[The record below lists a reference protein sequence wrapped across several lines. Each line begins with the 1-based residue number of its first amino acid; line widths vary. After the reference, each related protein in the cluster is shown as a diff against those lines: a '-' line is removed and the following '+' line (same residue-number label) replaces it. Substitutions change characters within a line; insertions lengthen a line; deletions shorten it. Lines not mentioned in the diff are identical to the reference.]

1 MSTRD
6 DVLKKAKQNRT
17 NRVQKIANQYKG
29 GKLSKSH
36 YAYINGN
43 FKKTASMREYGYK
56 KADDFKGVTYYTGG
70 RSRNNYEK
78 LQNGY
83 NPYQVRYLQSNYQ
96 ARHYVPPGKSKATG
110 RPYDGFYSNKILLNK
125 NQLNAVNAYG
135 KLTPSTLRKA
145 KKTKENVDS
154 YAILRPYSANPRN
167 FGETL
172 NTRTLD
178 GLRVARNK
186 VRKGG
191 SRLNYLGGLAK
202 DFVLDPAVDLL
213 KTFDRYESSALNAGL
228 GVAHTAT
235 ELADALTKKSTKL
248 SDVKWN
254 RAVDNWKHSINTS
267 NKTGWGDS
275 SGESIK
281 KIVKGTQQRQL
292 KEYQNGGNSLTDWW
306 ESKFTGKSVD
316 TKKRAKE
323 YEKKINSKK
332 TKQLDDLGS
341 TISGLFLDIANPV
354 QIGSKVMGGS
364 AKLLKK
370 NLKDLRKGNKSVG
383 LVSDPEGMEWLNKI
397 TKQVTDKYR
406 KMKKPKKS
414 YVDDILHETEQQNK
428 ARKSLSIIDDDIPY
442 SVKRQAKD
450 LDNDFIRNM
459 QKVDNIKPVKQVI
472 DNNPKTNNLSQ
483 FLDDIDS
490 SNSKQMNLWR
500 RIRKNKRMTK
510 DGYIPN
516 AINRVDDVVEG
527 VTPNAQIK
535 GQQTIDDLLKQPKQ
549 LDMFDQLNVPKR
561 DFTPNPPKHTPYQ
574 EVKEPTSFQQTI
586 DDIIKYD
593 DQKQIANVYKKLDE
607 LDPSGEELF
616 RYIDELD
623 DVEFENMMDYLERFE
638 PELYQKYTGIDDFMD
653 EVIVDNVAKKEQ
665 QATQAKKLQEEMEQI
680 TKNSNQ
686 VDDLERA
693 INKSVI
699 DNEYFRRANELGN
712 EKYKDVM
719 QYSTDVKNAGGFMK
733 TKLYSFAKRID
744 DGKVNLN
751 AVKALTNR
759 LRKADIP
766 VAEKV
771 NYINNNLFGGQKI
784 LLENATT
791 KTINQFFDSLDDIYK
806 VLENNRDIR
815 NGVVGNDSVVSSLS
829 KSTQDF
835 LESIQ
840 KQKKYTELPPVNS
853 DAFLGDLIESINRR
867 KGSITDPNYWDKM
880 QYLSNR
886 YGYKNKSDITNK
898 IKELR
903 NTIKQYDKLPQT
915 KEVIAKKTEM
925 NAEVKRLKQ
934 MLELR
939 DAEKKNIMNLGKE
952 WDDYVVKLLDD
963 KSLSDSETRGIKNYL
978 ENKRL
983 GKEPERFGMKDYEYD
998 VERDIRELNEE
1009 LADEARY
1016 NSNKKSSKKEYLQ
1029 KAHYKSIEQQKKLT
1043 PGLYNEYVNKVAE
1056 LDKYY
1061 DDLRFANRQGVIER
1075 TNSKFLQVED
1085 PDYVRQI
1092 QNELKALEDTP
1103 EIIKK
1108 FGLNEPKYKVKS
1120 VKYHKSVNR
1129 GKLPEVQD
1137 NLGELK
1143 HLLEQEA
1150 DMAVKSP
1157 SEYKKYGES
1166 ILAIKRDYIN
1176 AIRSYGVDTK
1186 LIKNNANAYLKDIV
1200 NAEKNPVK
1208 KMNLQMLAKKISN
1221 DIDNAFKETNF
1232 FSDVKVK
1239 NFSEYTKKQ
1248 KDILYSLP
1256 MSDVGHEA
1264 VLDNRLK
1271 RYWRTNV
1278 KTKST
1283 EGSKVLRPKDTSGKI
1298 KDYSIWDV
1306 IRDGNKNV
1314 IDKATGEVHY
1324 NAFNR
1329 NQLKSELKKDKEI
1342 SKVLKY
1348 YSWNNKKDDKI
1359 IEFLNDVERNMNEGK
1374 SLTTMELSS
1383 FLDSIG
1389 IDHDITDAKSLKK
1402 AMEKF
1407 KYILEK
1413 RVEQGHIKP
1422 NNLAEDLILSRN
1434 PRYVPEINAPKVNPS
1449 YADKYEKIEK
1459 NINLVTPEDVKIN
1472 DAKRAKE
1479 ALKPRSEETK
1489 KLFDDL
1495 SKPLNK
1501 SPKPKTPLDN
1511 VSKPKREV
1519 TKVETPLDNVS
1530 KPKNK
1535 STKPETPLDKINKPK
1550 TEPVKPSKPKAE
1562 PSKPKVEPNKPN
1574 SESTTNKQTKESLFN
1589 LYKRYL
1595 NTYKKGVT
1603 VYNPGWHLQNY
1614 LQNKGQNY
1622 LALGLDAFAP
1632 QTKARKMLDYIQ
1644 GRTDVIDDLVLKD
1657 GSKLNGEELA
1667 KFAEQKDI
1675 ARGAQSSQ
1683 LMRESNTLLPK
1694 VDKYIDDTRLLK
1706 RLSRNE
1712 ETARLHHYLT
1722 QIENGMSPEDA
1733 VKSVNKYLFDYDN
1746 KSKVDRTIETFVDPF
1761 WTFHKNY
1768 AKLGLNQ
1775 AVTNPSKLNNILRA
1789 EREMS
1794 NGVPEDGRNQN
1805 ASESKFQ
1812 APFGSFVD
1820 EKNKDRYD
1828 YMYKQNIFPE
1838 IQNVLPL
1845 DNDSLEGKLNPLL
1858 KLAIQQAR
1866 GKGDFGT
1873 NVVDKNPKFNE
1884 ISKDERR
1891 KEILYGVNPFLNV
1904 LGTTKN
1910 KSDKL
1915 NKRKQSK
1922 DTTDLQR
1929 LELWLNYITGNK
1941 GKHERYLDFLE

>member
-6 DVLKKAKQNRT
+6 DVLKKAKQNRI
-17 NRVQKIANQYKG
+17 NRVQKTANQYNG
-29 GKLSKSH
+29 GKLRKSH

-78 LQNGY
+78 LQKGY
-83 NPYQVRYLQSNYQ
+83 NPYQVRYLQNNYQ
-96 ARHYVPPGKSKATG
+96 SRHYVPAGKSKVTG

-145 KKTKENVDS
+145 KKTKENVNS

-178 GLRVARNK
+178 GLKVARNR

-228 GVAHTAT
+228 GAIHTVT

-254 RAVDNWKHSINTS
+254 HAIDNWKHSINTS

-275 SGESIK
+275 SSESIK

-306 ESKFTGKSVD
+306 ESKFTGKPVD
-316 TKKRAKE
+316 TKKRAEE

-341 TISGLFLDIANPV
+341 TISGLILDIANPV

-364 AKLLKK
+364 AKALKK
-370 NLKDLRKGNKSVG
+370 GFKDLRDGNKAVG
-383 LVSDPEGMEWLNKI
+383 VVSDPEGMEWLNKI

-414 YVDDILHETEQQNK
+414 YVDNILHETEQQNK
-428 ARKSLSIIDDDIPY
+428 ARKALSIMDDDIPY

-450 LDNDFIRNM
+450 LDNDYIRNM
-459 QKVDNIKPVKQVI
+459 QKVDKIKPVKQVI
-472 DNNPKTNNLSQ
+472 DSNPKTNNLSQ
-483 FLDDIDS
+483 FLDEIDKNDI
-490 SNSKQMNLWR
+490 KQMNLWR

-510 DGYIPN
+510 DGYVPN

-549 LDMFDQLNVPKR
+549 LDMFDQLNLPKR
-561 DFTPNPPKHTPYQ
+561 DFIPNPPKHTPYQ

-623 DVEFENMMDYLERFE
+623 ENEFDAMMDYLERFE
-638 PELYQKYTGIDDFMD
+638 PELYKKYTGIDDFMD

-665 QATQAKKLQEEMEQI
+665 KATQAKKLQEEMEQI
-680 TKNSNQ
+680 TNNTNP
-686 VDDLERA
+686 VDNLERA
-693 INKSVI
+693 VNKSVI
-699 DNEYFRRANELGN
+699 DNEYFRRANKLGN
-712 EKYKDVM
+712 EKYKDVL

-751 AVKALTNR
+751 AVRALTNR

-766 VAEKV
+766 IAEKV
-771 NYINNNLFGGQKI
+771 TYINNNLFGGQKI

-791 KTINQFFDSLDDIYK
+791 KTINQFFDNLDDIYK
-806 VLENNRDIR
+806 VLENNRNIR
-815 NGVVGNDSVVSSLS
+815 NGVVGNNSVVSSLS

-840 KQKKYTELPPVNS
+840 KQKKYKELPPVNS

-886 YGYKNKSDITNK
+886 YGYKNKSDVTNK

-903 NTIKQYDKLPQT
+903 KTIKQYDKLSQT
-915 KEVIAKKTEM
+915 KEVITKKTEM

-939 DAEKKNIMNLGKE
+939 EAEKQNIMSLGKE

-983 GKEPERFGMKDYEYD
+983 GKEPERFGMKGYEYD

-1009 LADEARY
+1009 LADQARY
-1016 NSNKKSSKKEYLQ
+1016 TSNKKSSKKEYLQ
-1029 KAHYKSIEQQKKLT
+1029 KAHYKSIEQQKNLT
-1043 PGLYNEYVNKVAE
+1043 SGLYNEYVNKVAE

-1085 PDYVRQI
+1085 ADYVRQI

-1150 DMAVKSP
+1150 NMAVKNP

-1186 LIKNNANAYLKDIV
+1186 LIKENANAYLKDIV

-1208 KMNLQMLAKKISN
+1208 KMNLQMLASK
-1221 DIDNAFKETNF
+1221 
-1232 FSDVKVK
+1232 
-1239 NFSEYTKKQ
+1239 TKKQ
-1248 KDILYSLP
+1248 IN
-1256 MSDVGHEA
+1256 EI
-1264 VLDNRLK
+1264 
-1271 RYWRTNV
+1271 
-1278 KTKST
+1278 TKSKPYHIYNPEPDPLT
-1283 EGSKVLRPKDTSGKI
+1283 NPLLNKGYTPNAHNYITKEKEALSELGIDTSNVLSNRI
-1298 KDYSIWDV
+1298 KKYLKNNVGINKNNNKTFKLKNSKDELKQKSLFDTILD
-1306 IRDGNKNV
+1306 RNKNV
-1314 IDKATGEVHY
+1314 IDKNTGEVIY
-1324 NAFNR
+1324 
-1329 NQLKSELKKDKEI
+1329 
-1342 SKVLKY
+1342 
-1348 YSWNNKKDDKI
+1348 NNKNKQQFYDKNYDNELLKNYYGNKNKADKI
-1359 IEFLNDVERNMNEGK
+1359 KEFFSNVSDRLKNGGHLSD
-1374 SLTTMELSS
+1374 MEFST

-1389 IDHDITDAKSLKK
+1389 FKHDIGRPSSFRNAIND
-1402 AMEKF
+1402 F
-1407 KYILEK
+1407 KDYLFK
-1413 RVEQGHIKP
+1413 QVEEGNVDYDEVSSMFLPDNYKPWEHTPKP
-1422 NNLAEDLILSRN
+1422 N
-1434 PRYVPEINAPKVNPS
+1434 
-1449 YADKYEKIEK
+1449 
-1459 NINLVTPEDVKIN
+1459 
-1472 DAKRAKE
+1472 
-1479 ALKPRSEETK
+1479 KP
-1489 KLFDDL
+1489 
-1495 SKPLNK
+1495 N
-1501 SPKPKTPLDN
+1501 TPLDN
-1511 VSKPKREV
+1511 IPTPKPNTPNKPLDDIPV
-1519 TKVETPLDNVS
+1519 PNNKPNTPLDDIPTPNEP
-1530 KPKNK
+1530 KPK
-1535 STKPETPLDKINKPK
+1535 
-1550 TEPVKPSKPKAE
+1550 
-1562 PSKPKVEPNKPN
+1562 PNKPVDDSPKPN
-1574 SESTTNKQTKESLFN
+1574 INNKPNEPKPNTNTNTHQNKTRKLDIDFKNNPVWN

-1603 VYNPGWHLQNY
+1603 VYNPGWHLANF

-1622 LALGLDAFAP
+1622 LALGTDAFKK
-1632 QTKARKMLDYIQ
+1632 QTDASKMLDYIR
-1644 GRTDVIDDLVLKD
+1644 GITDDVADVKLSDGTVLRGKDVAKHIID
-1657 GSKLNGEELA
+1657 NGI
-1667 KFAEQKDI
+1667 AE
-1675 ARGAQSSQ
+1675 GAQSSTI
-1683 LMRESNTLLPK
+1683 LNEPKTLLPWL
-1694 VDKYIDDTRLLK
+1694 DKRIDNTKLMDK
-1706 RLSRNE
+1706 LSRNE
-1712 ETARLHHYLT
+1712 ETARIHHYLT
-1722 QIENGMSPEDA
+1722 QIKRGMSPDDA
-1733 VKSVNKYLFDYDN
+1733 VKSVNKYLFDYGN
-1746 KSKVDRTIETFVDPF
+1746 KSKSEKFMENFIDPF
-1761 WTFHKNY
+1761 YVFHKNY
-1768 AKLGLNQ
+1768 AKLLGNEAL
-1775 AVTNPSKLNNILRA
+1775 TNPSKLNNILRM
-1789 EREMS
+1789 EREMT
-1794 NGVPEDGRNQN
+1794 NAVPEDERNQN

-1812 APFGSFVD
+1812 LPFVSFTD
-1820 EKNKDRYD
+1820 SKNKDRYD
-1828 YMYKQNIFPE
+1828 YMYKQFMFPE
-1838 IQNVLPL
+1838 IQNALPL
-1845 DNDSLEGKLNPLL
+1845 EYKDLEGKMNPLL

-1866 GKGDFGT
+1866 GRGDFDT
-1873 NVVDKNPKFNE
+1873 KVVDKKKAGFNE
-1884 ISKDERR
+1884 VTKADRK
-1891 KEILYGVNPFLNV
+1891 KEIALDVNPFVNNLF
-1904 LGTTKN
+1904 TTIN
-1910 KSDKL
+1910 KVDKV
-1915 NKRKQSK
+1915 NNRKQSK
-1922 DTTDLQR
+1922 ETSDLQK
-1929 LELWLNYITGNK
+1929 LELIFNYLTGNK
-1941 GKHERYLDFLE
+1941 GKHERYLEFLK